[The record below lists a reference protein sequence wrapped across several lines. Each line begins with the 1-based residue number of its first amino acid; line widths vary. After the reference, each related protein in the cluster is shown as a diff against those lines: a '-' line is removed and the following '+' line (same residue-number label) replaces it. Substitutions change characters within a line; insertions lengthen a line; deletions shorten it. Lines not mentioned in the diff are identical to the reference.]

1 LTLETPAYITWSTPR
16 TSRRTAVLLASLRA
30 NEPDIAPVV
39 IDAMTSSQWDP
50 SVDTR
55 SIREIVG
62 NTDTFGESLHPDDAV
77 PYALS
82 RLLDDLASQGRGA
95 IVLNPNVIVTAATKD
110 LVRWI
115 SPDSVMVGATRRAE
129 PTSRTPHLDKVQ
141 SSASRAPIRAILV
154 GQDAG
159 RFRSLL
165 RAAMDEVVVDPF
177 LRRPAQ
183 VLDWVTASAVDTGL
197 AGSLPAHLIVGLA
210 DYRGDTEGGPVFL
223 DAEPLWVALDQ
234 QEKGEET
241 AGYGGTPIGTLLM
254 ELRVHDIGPLKEPLE
269 FIESEVESSLRAPE
283 PYRPAS
289 DLILDIRRATDPLG
303 HRWGPGGDRDFHKWL
318 YETNGAGLTRLAHL
332 VWLARADLMQTF
344 PEVRWEASRLKRWND
359 VRALPEFGIDFF
371 DRSVEPTVSEG
382 KWVPPPH
389 AMGRSERLRNAVA
402 WRYKLAR
409 SLIPGMGLGPRS
421 MQSGTPKL
429 KPPVRKQPRVAA
441 SRFGAGNESITLM
454 GLLRSNS
461 GLGQAARASFRAL
474 EHLNR
479 PFSVLDTT
487 DQYLSKNTTD
497 PGLDRHPF
505 GAHGEL
511 NLIHAN
517 AAEFAAPLGMFH
529 HRLGGRFNAAM
540 WFWEG
545 ATLPVE
551 WMPAFDRVDELWLAS
566 NYLADVFGQYE
577 RVPVR
582 VVGLAAD
589 LPEPTDASRSMLGL
603 GDEDLVFLFVF
614 DAQSVAERKN
624 PDLALTAFERA
635 FGRGNEGVRFI
646 IKTHNLHK
654 MPGSEARLRR
664 IEASNSSVT
673 IVNEYWGRDQLL
685 RLMQVADV
693 YVSPHAAEG
702 FGLTLLES
710 MALGTPVIA
719 TAFSGNMDFTTEANS
734 WLIDY
739 TLTSLPER
747 AGPYPAGTVWAQP
760 SLEALVETMRVIAG
774 DRARVTE
781 KGQIAHDDALE
792 TASLER
798 YASRLD
804 DLIRQVL

>member
-1 LTLETPAYITWSTPR
+1 M
-16 TSRRTAVLLASLRA
+16 LLASLRA
-30 NEPDIAPVV
+30 IEPEITPIV
-39 IDAMTSSQWDP
+39 IDATTSSQWDP

-55 SIREIVG
+55 SIRDLVG
-62 NTDTFGESLHPDDAV
+62 TTDTYGEVLNPDDAV
-77 PYALS
+77 AYALPH
-82 RLLDDLASQGRGA
+82 LLEDLAGQGRGA
-95 IVLNPNVIVTAATKD
+95 IVLNPNIIATTPTKD
-110 LVRWI
+110 LANEM

-129 PTSRTPHLDKVQ
+129 PTSSTPHLDHVQ
-141 SSASRAPIRAILV
+141 GSASKAPTRAIMI
-154 GQDAG
+154 GHRAD

-165 RAAMDEVVVDPF
+165 RATMNEATVDPF
-177 LRRPAQ
+177 LRRPAE
-183 VLDWVTASAVDTGL
+183 VLDWTTTSALDTGL
-197 AGSLPAHLIVGLA
+197 AVSLPPHLIVGLA
-210 DYRGDTEGGPVFL
+210 DYRIDIEDGPVFL

-241 AGYGGTPIGTLLM
+241 TGYGGTPIGTLLM
-254 ELRVHDIGPLKEPLE
+254 ELRVHDLAPLKEPLG
-269 FIESEVESSLRAPE
+269 FIESEVESSLRPPE
-283 PYRPAS
+283 SYRPS
-289 DLILDIRRATDPLG
+289 TDLALDIRRATDPMG
-303 HRWGPGGDRDFHKWL
+303 HRWGPGGDGDFQKWL
-318 YETNGAGLTRLAHL
+318 YETNHAGLTRFAHL
-332 VWLARADLMQTF
+332 VWLARPDLMQTF
-344 PEVRWEASRLKRWND
+344 PEVRWDVSRLKRWND
-359 VRALPEFGIDFF
+359 VRAMSEFGTDFF
-371 DRSVEPTVSEG
+371 DRSVEVTASDG
-382 KWVPPPH
+382 KWMPPPH
-389 AMGRSERLRNAVA
+389 ALGTSERLRNAVA
-402 WRYKLAR
+402 WRYKVAR
-409 SLIPGMGLGPRS
+409 SLVPGLAR
-421 MQSGTPKL
+421 QSRPGQTAAPKL
-429 KPPVRKQPRVAA
+429 QHPVRKQPIMSA
-441 SRFGAGNESITLM
+441 SRFGSGSDSITLM

-505 GAHGEL
+505 GAFGEI

-517 AAEFAAPLGMFH
+517 AAEFAAPLGLFH

-545 ATLPVE
+545 ATLPEE
-551 WMPAFDRVDELWLAS
+551 WLPAFDRVDELWLAS

-603 GDEDLVFLFVF
+603 LDDDLVFLFVF

-635 FGRGNEGVRFI
+635 FGRGKEGVRFI

-664 IEASNSSVT
+664 IEAANSSVT
-673 IVNEYWGRDQLL
+673 IVNEYWSRDQLL

-710 MALGTPVIA
+710 MSLGTPVIA
-719 TAFSGNMDFTTEANS
+719 TAYSGNMDFTNDSNS

-739 TLTSLPER
+739 SLTSLPQR

-760 SLEALVETMRVIAG
+760 SLEALVETMRDIAG
-774 DRARVTE
+774 DRARVVE
-781 KGQIAHDDALE
+781 KGLIAHDDALE
-792 TASLER
+792 TASLDG

-804 DLIRQVL
+804 HMLRQVL

>member
-1 LTLETPAYITWSTPR
+1 
-16 TSRRTAVLLASLRA
+16 
-30 NEPDIAPVV
+30 
-39 IDAMTSSQWDP
+39 
-50 SVDTR
+50 
-55 SIREIVG
+55 
-62 NTDTFGESLHPDDAV
+62 
-77 PYALS
+77 
-82 RLLDDLASQGRGA
+82 
-95 IVLNPNVIVTAATKD
+95 
-110 LVRWI
+110 
-115 SPDSVMVGATRRAE
+115 
-129 PTSRTPHLDKVQ
+129 
-141 SSASRAPIRAILV
+141 
-154 GQDAG
+154 
-159 RFRSLL
+159 
-165 RAAMDEVVVDPF
+165 MDEVVVDPF
-177 LRRPAQ
+177 MRRPAQ
-183 VLDWVTASAVDTGL
+183 VLDWVTTSAIDTGL

-210 DYRGDTEGGPVFL
+210 DYRVDLEEGAFFL
-223 DAEPLWVALDQ
+223 DAESLWIALDQ

-241 AGYGGTPIGTLLM
+241 PGYGGTPIGTLLM
-254 ELRVHDIGPLKEPLE
+254 ELRVHDLGPLKEPLE
-269 FIESEVESSLRAPE
+269 FIESEMESSLRAPA
-283 PYRPAS
+283 PYHPAS
-289 DLILDIRRATDPLG
+289 DLILDIRRASDPLG
-303 HRWGPGGDRDFHKWL
+303 QRWGPGGDGDFHKWL
-318 YETNGAGLTRLAHL
+318 YDTNEAGLTRLAHL

-344 PEVRWEASRLKRWND
+344 PEVRWQASRLKRWND
-359 VRALPEFGIDFF
+359 VRAVSEFGTDFF
-371 DRSVEPTVSEG
+371 DLSVEPTVSEG
-382 KWVPPPH
+382 EWVPPPH
-389 AMGRSERLRNAVA
+389 AMGRSERMRNAVA

-409 SLIPGMGLGPRS
+409 SLIPGMERASGPRPVA
-421 MQSGTPKL
+421 TPKL
-429 KPPVRKQPRVAA
+429 QRPIRKQPDVAA
-441 SRFGAGNESITLM
+441 TRFGSENESITLM

-461 GLGQAARASFRAL
+461 GLGQAARASFHAL
-474 EHLNR
+474 EHLDR

-505 GAHGEL
+505 GAFGEL

-517 AAEFAAPLGMFH
+517 AAEFAAPLGLFH

-545 ATLPVE
+545 ATLPPE
-551 WMPAFDRVDELWLAS
+551 WLPAFDRVDELWLAS
-566 NYLADVFGQYE
+566 NYLADVFGQYG

-603 GDEDLVFLFVF
+603 RDEDLVFLFVF

-635 FGRGNEGVRFI
+635 FGSGKVGVRFI
-646 IKTHNLHK
+646 VKTHNLHK

-685 RLMQVADV
+685 RLMQIADV

-734 WLIDY
+734 WLLDY

-760 SLEALVETMRVIAG
+760 SLDALVETMRAIAG
-774 DRARVTE
+774 DRAGVIE
-781 KGQIAHDDALE
+781 KGHIAHGDALE

-804 DLIRQVL
+804 ELIRQVL

>member
-1 LTLETPAYITWSTPR
+1 
-16 TSRRTAVLLASLRA
+16 
-30 NEPDIAPVV
+30 
-39 IDAMTSSQWDP
+39 M
-50 SVDTR
+50 
-55 SIREIVG
+55 
-62 NTDTFGESLHPDDAV
+62 
-77 PYALS
+77 
-82 RLLDDLASQGRGA
+82 
-95 IVLNPNVIVTAATKD
+95 
-110 LVRWI
+110 
-115 SPDSVMVGATRRAE
+115 
-129 PTSRTPHLDKVQ
+129 
-141 SSASRAPIRAILV
+141 
-154 GQDAG
+154 
-159 RFRSLL
+159 
-165 RAAMDEVVVDPF
+165 
-177 LRRPAQ
+177 
-183 VLDWVTASAVDTGL
+183 
-197 AGSLPAHLIVGLA
+197 GLA
-210 DYRGDTEGGPVFL
+210 DYRVDVEAGPVFL
-223 DAEPLWVALDQ
+223 DAEPLWAALDQ

-241 AGYGGTPIGTLLM
+241 TGYGGTPIGTLLM
-254 ELRVHDIGPLKEPLE
+254 DLRVHDLAPLREPLA

-283 PYRPAS
+283 PYRPVT
-289 DLILDIRRATDPLG
+289 DFIPEIRRATDPLG
-303 HRWGPGGDRDFHKWL
+303 HRWGPGGNGDFHKWL
-318 YETNGAGLTRLAHL
+318 YETNEAGLTRFAHL
-332 VWLARADLMQTF
+332 IWLARPDLMQTF
-344 PEVRWEASRLKRWND
+344 PEVRWDSSRLKRWND
-359 VRALPEFGIDFF
+359 VRARSEFGIDFF
-371 DRSVEPTVSEG
+371 DRSVEATTSDG
-382 KWVPPPH
+382 IWVPPPH
-389 AMGRSERLRNAVA
+389 AMGRSERLRNAVV
-402 WRYKLAR
+402 WRYKVAR
-409 SLIPGMGLGPRS
+409 SLIPGMEREAGPRQTGS
-421 MQSGTPKL
+421 AKL
-429 KPPVRKQPRVAA
+429 QHPIRKQPKVAA
-441 SRFGAGNESITLM
+441 TRFGADSESITLM

-505 GAHGEL
+505 GAFGEL

-545 ATLPVE
+545 AKLPEE
-551 WMPAFDRVDELWLAS
+551 WLPAFDRVDELWLAS

-603 GDEDLVFLFVF
+603 RDDDLVFLFVF
-614 DAQSVAERKN
+614 DAQSIAERKN

-635 FGRGNEGVRFI
+635 FGRSTDGVRFI

-673 IVNEYWGRDQLL
+673 IVNEYWDRDQLL

-710 MALGTPVIA
+710 MALGTPVIT
-719 TAFSGNMDFTTEANS
+719 TAFSGNMDFTNEANS
-734 WLIDY
+734 WLLDY
-739 TLTSLPER
+739 TLTSLPQR

-760 SLEALVETMRVIAG
+760 SLEALVETMRAIG
-774 DRARVTE
+774 DDRARIAE

-804 DLIRQVL
+804 DLIRKVL